1 MSKTMLLLEIENL
14 TVELQGKSVITHF
27 SLEVRSGEKVSLSGP
42 SGSGKST
49 LMNCILGFVRPQKGI
64 IRILGE
70 ILDQSNVWTLRR
82 QIGFVPQEP
91 QLGNGTVSDML
102 VRPFRYHS
110 NRELAVDEA
119 MKEDLFDIFQ
129 MEPFILKKNIRDLSG
144 GEKQRVAL
152 ISSLLLKRSLYLLD
166 EITSALDDIN
176 SHKVIDY
183 LLRRQ
188 DLAIIFSSHDQ
199 RILESST
206 RIIPL
211 NHPGNKGK

>member
-1 MSKTMLLLEIENL
+1 MLPLEIKNL
-14 TVELQGKSVITHF
+14 SIQLQGKSVITNF

-49 LMNCILGFVRPQKGI
+49 LMNCILGFVQPQKGT

-70 ILDQSNVWTLRR
+70 ILDHNNVWTLRR

-102 VRPFRYHS
+102 ARPFRYHS

-119 MKEDLFDIFQ
+119 LKEELFDIFQ
-129 MEPFILKKNIRDLSG
+129 MEPVILKKKTRALSG

-152 ISSLLLKRSLYLLD
+152 ISSLMLKRSLYLLD

-176 SHKVIDY
+176 SHRVIDY
-183 LLRRQ
+183 LHRRQ
-188 DLAIIFSSHDQ
+188 DLAILFSSHDP

-206 RIIPL
+206 RIVPL
-211 NHPGNKGK
+211 NPPGKKEK